1 MKDETKVGE
10 AVGEKNAIMVI
21 PTDFKIKWRIVN
33 IYD

>member
-1 MKDETKVGE
+1 MKDETKVRE
-10 AVGEKNAIMVI
+10 AAGGKNAIMVI